1 MDTRFTAFLQT
12 LSLPIRVA
20 GVALTALLLAP
31 PAAQAQGVGVQAGV
45 SADPDQFVMGVH
57 YESGFIADRVS
68 FRPGVDI
75 GLGNDITT
83 LALNFDLLYTFAT
96 PRSAW
101 SPFVGGGPAINVYNV
116 DRGRGNDD
124 SDVEPGLNFLAGVK
138 HDEGF
143 FAEVRFGAINSPDFK
158 FVAGWRF
165 R

>member
-1 MDTRFTAFLQT
+1 MAASTLGAFLFF
-12 LSLPIRVA
+12 A
-20 GVALTALLLAP
+20 
-31 PAAQAQGVGVQAGV
+31 PAASAQGVGVQAGV

-68 FRPGVDI
+68 FRPGLDI
-75 GLGNDITT
+75 GLGDDITT
-83 LALNFDLLYTFAT
+83 LAVNFDLLYTFRTA
-96 PRSAW
+96 RSAW

-116 DRGRGNDD
+116 DRGRNDD
-124 SDVEPGLNFLAGVK
+124 DSEVEPGLNFLAGVK